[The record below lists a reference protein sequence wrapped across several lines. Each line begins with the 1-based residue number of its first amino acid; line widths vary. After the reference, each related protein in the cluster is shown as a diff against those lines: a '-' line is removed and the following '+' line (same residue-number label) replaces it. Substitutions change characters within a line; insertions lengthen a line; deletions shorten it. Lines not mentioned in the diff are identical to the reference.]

1 MIKQK
6 ETCWKRISILEKAV
20 VQGTVRDALTYIMN
34 MIIDAYKVFQMPEA
48 EGNRI
53 FFHVK
58 DVQNW
63 DVYNY
68 FMSTYSNMNRF
79 KSFNLIKTG
88 YSSNLLWS
96 A

>member
-1 MIKQK
+1 
-6 ETCWKRISILEKAV
+6 
-20 VQGTVRDALTYIMN
+20 
-34 MIIDAYKVFQMPEA
+34 MPEA

-68 FMSTYSNMNRF
+68 FMSTYNNMNRF

-88 YSSNLLWS
+88 YSSNLLWIS
-96 A
+96 QYDVPSEVKEHALKLKKDALKY